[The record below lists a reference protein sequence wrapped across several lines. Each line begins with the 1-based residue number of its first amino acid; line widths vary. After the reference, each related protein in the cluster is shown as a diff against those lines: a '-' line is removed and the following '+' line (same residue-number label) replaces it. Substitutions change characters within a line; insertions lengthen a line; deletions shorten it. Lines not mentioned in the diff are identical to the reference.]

1 MAKEMKIQFESHLD
15 YQDDAVKSICEIF
28 EGKEIFQSNFSV
40 NSKVVVGAKG
50 VQRGLHDNDLGIG
63 NSIKIIEEDLL
74 ENIRRIQL
82 RNGLPQSTE
91 QSLKKDGMNFSVEM
105 ETGTG
110 KTYVYLKTI
119 FELNR
124 NYNFTKFVIVVPSLP
139 IKEGTKKSLQITEEH
154 FKAEFE
160 NIVYDY
166 FVYDPNKLDQV
177 RSYATSDTIQI
188 MVINIDSFRKSF
200 ESNDENNKS
209 NIIHRYNDKLGYK
222 PIELIKSTHPIV
234 IIDEPQSVDNT
245 PKSQEAISSLSPLC
259 CLRYSATHRTP
270 YNMMYKL
277 DSVDA
282 YELKLVKQI
291 EVATAVV
298 EGFSNDAYIDLVKVD
313 NKAGIKASV
322 ELDVQVK
329 GKVTRTKKSVR
340 QGDDL
345 FDITK
350 RDQYEGY
357 IIENI
362 WNDGEL
368 WYMSFTSNDK
378 VIKQGTPSGSLAEEM
393 VKREQIR
400 MTIESHLDK
409 ELILNPRGIKVL
421 SLFFLDK
428 VANYRIYDSEGN
440 RQNGKYAQ
448 IFEEEYLKL
457 IRKPKYHTL
466 FGDLRNRNITVSDI
480 HNGYFSIDKKS
491 KNSNIKDKFEC
502 YVDSSGNAAKDDDA
516 YQLIMKDKE
525 RLLSFD
531 APLRFIFS
539 HSALREGWDNPNV
552 FQICTLNDSTK
563 EVKKRQEIGRGLR
576 LCVNQDGVRVKGFDV
591 NTLTVMAN
599 ESYEEFAK
607 SLQKEIEEDTGVKFG
622 LLYNHSFARIVVDEV
637 DNKPIFLDEEN
648 SAKLYNFFVE
658 KGYVK
663 EEIVN
668 KKTKEVAA
676 KVQDK
681 LKLDLKDNCIDIPD
695 EFRFIKTP
703 IIKVLKRIA
712 GNFMN
717 IKNRDDVRRVTF
729 KKEILLDENFKELW
743 ERIKY
748 KTTYSVEVDSEKLI
762 EACAKKL
769 WAEIVVGKGKFVTR
783 KVKLAITEG
792 GVLESDEKGASKESM
807 RVIDDTVSELP
818 DIVTYLQNET
828 GITRQS
834 IVQILLRSERLE
846 AFKKNPQAF
855 IESAIDIIRIQM
867 RLMLVDGIK
876 YRKIDGEVWCQ
887 ELFNNSDLQ
896 GYLNSNLLEST
907 KSPYDYV
914 IYDSNIERNM
924 ATRFESSENIKLY
937 AKLPSW
943 FKIETPL
950 GGYNPDWVIVWE
962 DDTEQKLYFVVETK
976 GGMFEDSIKDT
987 ERKKIDCGKKHFR
1000 AIDTG
1005 IKMEL
1010 ADNFST
1016 LCGKITSVK

>member
-15 YQDDAVKSICEIF
+15 YQDDAVNSICDIF
-28 EGKEIFQSNFSV
+28 DGEEIFQSNFSV
-40 NSKVVVGAKG
+40 NTTQRSLHERDNIGVG
-50 VQRGLHDNDLGIG
+50 NT
-63 NSIKIIEEDLL
+63 IKIIEENMLD
-74 ENIRRIQL
+74 NIRRIQL
-82 RNGLPQSTE
+82 RNGVAQST
-91 QSLKKDGMNFSVEM
+91 QASFKKEGMNFSVEM

-124 NYNFTKFVIVVPSLP
+124 RFGFTKFIIVVPSLP
-139 IKEGTKKSLQITEEH
+139 IKEGTKKSLEITEEH

-160 NIVYDY
+160 NVVYDY
-166 FVYDPNKLDQV
+166 FVYDPSKLDLV
-177 RSYATSDTIQI
+177 RSYATSDTVQI

-200 ESNDENNKS
+200 ENNDENNKS
-209 NIIHRYNDKLGYK
+209 NIIHRYSDKLGYK
-222 PIELIKSTHPIV
+222 PIELIKGTNPIV

-245 PKSQEAISSLSPLC
+245 PKSQEAIASLNPLC

-291 EVATAVV
+291 EVATAGV
-298 EGFSNDAYIDLVKVD
+298 EGFNNDAYIDFVKAD
-313 NKAGIKASV
+313 NKSGIKAYL
-322 ELDVQVK
+322 ELDIQK
-329 GKVTRTKKSVR
+329 GGKVTRKKTWVR

-357 IIENI
+357 IVEDI
-362 WNDGEL
+362 WCEGEL

-378 VIKQGTPSGSLAEEM
+378 VIKQGTPSGSLAEDM

-409 ELILNPRGIKVL
+409 ELILNPQGIKVL

-428 VANYRIYDSEGN
+428 VANYRTYDSEGN
-440 RQNGKYAQ
+440 RHNGKYAQ
-448 IFEEEYLKL
+448 MFEEEYTKL

-466 FGDLRNRNITVSDI
+466 FNEIRDREIEVSDI
-480 HNGYFSIDKKS
+480 HNGYFSVDKVSKS
-491 KNSNIKDKFEC
+491 SNKKDKYEC
-502 YVDSSGNAAKDDDA
+502 YIDTTGKTTKDEDA
-516 YQLIMKDKE
+516 FNLIMKDKE

-531 APLRFIFS
+531 TPLRFIFS

-552 FQICTLNDSTK
+552 FQICTLNDSSK
-563 EVKKRQEIGRGLR
+563 EIKKRQEIGRGLR
-576 LCVNQDGVRVKGFDV
+576 LCVNQNGERVKGFEV
-591 NTLTVMAN
+591 TTLTVMAN

-607 SLQKEIEEDTGVKFG
+607 ALQTEIAEDTGVKFG
-622 LLYNHSFARIVVDEV
+622 LLYSHSFARIVIDEI
-637 DNKPIFLDEEN
+637 DSKPILLDEEK
-648 SAKLYNFFVE
+648 SQKLYNFFVE

-663 EEIVN
+663 EDVVN

-681 LKLDLKDNCIDIPD
+681 LKLDLKDNRIDIPE
-695 EFRFIKTP
+695 EFNFIKAP
-703 IIKVLKRIA
+703 IIKVLKRVA

-729 KKEILLDENFKELW
+729 KKEVLLDENFKELW
-743 ERIKY
+743 DRIKY
-748 KTTYSVEVDSEKLI
+748 KTTYSVEIKSEPLI

-769 WAEIVVGKGKFVTR
+769 WSEIVVGKGKFVTR

-792 GVLESDEKGASKESM
+792 GVLESDEKNANKESI
-807 RVIDDTVSELP
+807 RVIDEKVSDLP

-828 GITRQS
+828 GLTRQS

-855 IESAIDIIRIQM
+855 IESAIDIIRMQM
-867 RLMLVDGIK
+867 RLLLVDGVK
-876 YRKIDGEVWCQ
+876 YRKIDNEVWCQ
-887 ELFNNSDLQ
+887 ELFDNGELQ

-914 IYDSNIERNM
+914 IYDSIIERDI
-924 ATRFESSENIKLY
+924 AKRFENSDNIKLY

-943 FKIETPL
+943 FKIDTPL
-950 GGYNPDWVIVWE
+950 GGYNPDWVIVWSE
-962 DDTEQKLYFVVETK
+962 DDVQKLYFVVETK
-976 GGMFEDSIKDT
+976 GGTDEKSVKDT
-987 ERKKIDCGKKHFR
+987 ELEKFECGKKHFR
-1000 AIDTG
+1000 AIETD
-1005 IKMEL
+1005 IQMKL
-1010 ADNFST
+1010 ADNFDT
-1016 LCGKITSVK
+1016 LVGKINSVK